1 LNKKE
6 TALNRVLLIQ
16 KHFPK
21 KEVRHQL
28 KKENSYVHQE
38 AGKQNANT
46 VVFKGDIDLDKIG
59 DLENK

>member
-1 LNKKE
+1 M
-6 TALNRVLLIQ
+6 LLIQ

-21 KEVRHQL
+21 KEVKHQL

-46 VVFKGDIDLDKIG
+46 VVVKGNVDLKLIG
-59 DLENK
+59 NTDND